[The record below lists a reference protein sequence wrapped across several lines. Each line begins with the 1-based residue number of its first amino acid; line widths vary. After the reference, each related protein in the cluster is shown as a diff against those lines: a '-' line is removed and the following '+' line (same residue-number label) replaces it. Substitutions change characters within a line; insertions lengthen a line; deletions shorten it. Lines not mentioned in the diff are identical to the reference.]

1 MAHSVRRQ
9 SQGHQPRGAKPCP
22 RSGAVAK
29 SARLQQRRSSLEE
42 LHPPEARGGGQE
54 ERPHIQGV
62 VAVQVTEG
70 LQELSHVEG
79 KEGRP

>member
-1 MAHSVRRQ
+1 MAAERTYPASEV
-9 SQGHQPRGAKPCP
+9 GAAAE
-22 RSGAVAK
+22 R
-29 SARLQQRRSSLEE
+29 ARLQQRRSSLEE